1 MKKWLLSIVL
11 LWPAWCWGQEPEKL
25 QVGGYV
31 KDMVTWNIQRRNTN
45 YLDNLIHH
53 RLNMDWY
60 ISDQWEANLELR
72 NRLFVG
78 DLATDFYP
86 LYADFI
92 DVNNDYF
99 DLSWMPVNEKGV
111 LLHSMIDRMRLQWHA
126 HDWEVTVGRQRINW
140 GKNLV
145 WNPNDIFN
153 TYSFFDFD
161 YEERPGSDAIHI
173 KKYVGFASGYEVAIK
188 MADSFET
195 LTAAALYAFNWRNY
209 DIQLLSGVMQNNWV
223 IGSGWAGNLGNAGFK
238 GEVTYFEPLEDS
250 RPSQWMY
257 SVSVDYSLSS
267 GLYFNGSMLY
277 NSLGASNPNFSLLD
291 NTQSNID
298 VRSLSPFRYSTF
310 LQVMYPVNPLLSMG
324 LSTIYYPS
332 DGSMFWNP
340 VMTYS
345 VKQNLDLDIIGQLFF
360 AEQQETYAAQN
371 SALYLRLKYS
381 Y

>member
-11 LWPAWCWGQEPEKL
+11 LWPAWCWGQEPGKR

-53 RLNMDWY
+53 RLNLDWY
-60 ISDQWEANLELR
+60 ISDQLEANLEVR

-111 LLHSMIDRMRLQWHA
+111 LLHSMIDRMSLQWHA

-238 GEVTYFEPLEDS
+238 GEVTYFEPLEET

-257 SVSVDYSLSS
+257 SVSIDYSLSS

-277 NSLGASNPNFSLLD
+277 NSLGTSNPNFSLLD

-360 AEQQETYAAQN
+360 AEQQETYAAQS